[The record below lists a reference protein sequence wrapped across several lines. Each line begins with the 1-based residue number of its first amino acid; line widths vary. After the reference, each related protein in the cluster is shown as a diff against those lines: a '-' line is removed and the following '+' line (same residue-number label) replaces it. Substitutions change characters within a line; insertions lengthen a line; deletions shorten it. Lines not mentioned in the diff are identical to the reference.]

1 MTELTGLSDSSE
13 GDLRIKDAELVEGTM
28 MVITSIILQSDA
40 GQHTSSSRVKP
51 QRCEHLGRDLAR
63 I

>member
-13 GDLRIKDAELVEGTM
+13 GDLRIKDEELGEGTM
-28 MVITSIILQSDA
+28 MVITSIVLLSDA
-40 GQHTSSSRVKP
+40 RQDTSSRVKP
-51 QRCEHLGRDLAR
+51 HRCEHLGRDLAR